1 MVGISVS
8 GINEVLLNKKSHVQF
23 VDVVAVFKRGWKAK
37 TLMGGD
43 LLAFLGNPGTAKYS
57 SALHYVVPHRHNF

>member
-8 GINEVLLNKKSHVQF
+8 GISEVLLNKKSHVQF
-23 VDVVAVFKRGWKAK
+23 VDVVAVFKKGWKAK

-43 LLAFLGNPGTAKYS
+43 LLAF
-57 SALHYVVPHRHNF
+57 